1 MKAHDDV
8 FRFGATHLSVDA
20 AAPSARSRRTVATGE
35 GLPDRT
41 GFRRRGWLVRRV
53 LVAAD
58 AVGLTLAFFAAQL
71 SFDPRGRPAA
81 SFDAIEPLTEFGLF
95 ALTLPVWIIVARL
108 YGLYDRDER
117 RTHHTTTDD
126 LVGVFHLVTV
136 GAFVLLAAASLTGIA
151 EPHFP
156 KVLAFC
162 GFAIGFVTLARTIG
176 RALSRRHAAFLQN
189 AVIVGAGEVGQVVA
203 RKLLQHPE
211 YGINLVGFVDADP
224 RERPPDLDHVVL
236 LGTPRDLPRIVGDLD
251 VERVVVAFSGDS
263 HEEALELIRALKD
276 LWVQVDVVPRLFEIV
291 GPNATVHQVEG
302 LPLIGLPPFS
312 LSRTSRI
319 LKRAMDVPL
328 SLLGLVILAPLFAV
342 VAVLIKLDSP
352 GPVFFRQP
360 RVGAGRQTFRIY
372 KFRTMV
378 QDAEA
383 RKTEVAHLNRH
394 AREGGDP
401 RMFKIAGDP
410 RVTRVGR
417 FLRRFSLDELPQL
430 INVLRGE
437 MTLVGP
443 RPLIPDEDRHV
454 EGWGRKRLDLKP
466 GMTGMWQVL
475 GRNEIPFGEMVKLDY
490 LYVTT
495 WSLAND
501 LLLLVRTLPL
511 VFKGEARGY

>member
-1 MKAHDDV
+1 MRTRDDAS
-8 FRFGATHLSVDA
+8 GLHLALAAVDA
-20 AAPSARSRRTVATGE
+20 TTARGQRTLATSE
-35 GLPDRT
+35 EERERT
-41 GFRRRGWLVRRV
+41 AFRRRGWLVRRV

-58 AVGLTLAFFAAQL
+58 AIALTLAFVAAQL

-81 SFDAIEPLTEFGLF
+81 SVDAIEPLAELGLF
-95 ALTLPVWIIVARL
+95 VLTLPVWIIVARL
-108 YGLYDRDER
+108 YGLYDRDEQ

-136 GAFVLLAAASLTGIA
+136 GVFVLLAAASLTGVA

-162 GFAIGFVTLARTIG
+162 AFAVGFVTLARAVG
-176 RALSRRHAAFLQN
+176 RTLSRRHTAFLQN
-189 AVIVGAGEVGQVVA
+189 AVIVGAGEVGQIVA
-203 RKLLQHPE
+203 RKLLQHRE

-224 RERPPDLDHVVL
+224 KERPQDLDHVVL
-236 LGTPRDLPRIVGDLD
+236 LGTPSDLPRIVDELD
-251 VERVVVAFSGDS
+251 VERVVIAFSGDS
-263 HEEALELIRALKD
+263 HEEALELVRSLKD

-291 GPNATVHQVEG
+291 GPNAAVHHVEG

-312 LSRTSRI
+312 LSRTSQI

-328 SLLGLVILAPLFAV
+328 SLLALVMLAPFFAV
-342 VAVLIKLDSP
+342 IAGLIKLDSP
-352 GPVFFRQP
+352 GPVFFRQQ
-360 RVGAGRQTFRIY
+360 RVGVGRQTFRIY

-378 QDAEA
+378 RDADD
-383 RKTEVAHLNRH
+383 RKADVAHLNKHRL
-394 AREGGDP
+394 EGGDP

-495 WSLAND
+495 WSLTND